1 MADDSTR
8 TVLVAL
14 GAGLGVALAKVGAAV
29 FTGSPAMAAE
39 ASHSLSDTAND
50 LFLFVAQR
58 RSSRHPDGRHPL
70 GYGREAYFWALIAAL
85 GVFIAGAAFSLRDG
99 IIELIH
105 PGVTSSFTV
114 AYVVLAISAVFDLVS
129 FRQSA
134 GQLIGR
140 ARRHHQDVLD
150 EARGTS
156 DPTLRAVFV
165 EDAVSVSGDVV
176 TLAALGLNQLTG
188 SSIPQGIAAVVIG
201 VVLIRTSL
209 RLGKRSHDFLV
220 GAWLL
225 PAAPSPTPARS
236 DDDDFTQPL
245 RAADED
251 RIRTFLLGYPG
262 VTAIREVLIT
272 FTGPG
277 RVWVTARLDID
288 DGLTGAQ
295 VKALVCGI
303 ESGMKRESEAV
314 YRVDVVPV
322 GVPLGG
328 AGQFLEQ
335 EHERLVGVA
344 GGLAQAHLAGA
355 VGRQVRLRR
364 RLV

>member
-1 MADDSTR
+1 MGVLLRWARVEVAFMPDDSTR

-29 FTGSPAMAAE
+29 FTGSSAMAAE

-58 RSSRHPDGRHPL
+58 RGARHPDDRHPL

-99 IIELIH
+99 IAELVH
-105 PGVTSSFTV
+105 PGVTSSFTL

-165 EDAVSVSGDVV
+165 EDAVSVSGDVI

-201 VVLIRTSL
+201 LVLIRTGL

-225 PAAPSPTPARS
+225 PPGPSESSGSSGVSGSPGRARS

-245 RAADED
+245 RADDED
-251 RIRTFLLGYPG
+251 RIRAFLLGYPG
-262 VTAIREVLIT
+262 VTAIREVLVT

-314 YRVDVVPV
+314 YRVDVVPISV
-322 GVPLGG
+322 C
-328 AGQFLEQ
+328 
-335 EHERLVGVA
+335 
-344 GGLAQAHLAGA
+344 
-355 VGRQVRLRR
+355 
-364 RLV
+364 